1 MITIA
6 IANNKGGT
14 GKTTTAVT
22 LATGLAGRGHRVLLV
37 DTDAQGHV
45 ALYLGLPPADDVFR
59 LLIAELPIADCI
71 AYANGHNRLAV
82 VRSGEKTTVA
92 KTVLG
97 AQRAPVDVL
106 ARCLDPLRG
115 EVDFCLVDAAPSVDP
130 LGLATLYVAD
140 YVLVPAKCETLS
152 LDGIRRISS
161 TILDLHQTYKA
172 ATRLLGVLPTMY
184 RKQTREHRH
193 NLREMAEAPGD
204 GGLQARAGKD
214 VERCP
219 RVSSAYTSISIRTS
233 PAPSP
238 VHLPAMGRL
247 AGTAW
252 YVSMSAFPPT

>member
-22 LATGLAGRGHRVLLV
+22 LATGLAGHGHRVLLV

-45 ALYLGLPPADDVFR
+45 ALYLGLEPADDVFR
-59 LLIAELPIADCI
+59 LLIAELPIVECI
-71 AYANGHNRLAV
+71 AYANDHEQDSHRLAV
-82 VRSGEKTTVA
+82 IRSGEKTAVA

-106 ARCLDPLRG
+106 ARALDPLRDT
-115 EVDFCLVDAAPSVDP
+115 VDFCLVDAAPSVDP

-152 LDGIRRISS
+152 LDGIRRISG

-172 ATRLLGVLPTMY
+172 TTRLLGVLPTMF
-184 RKQTREHRH
+184 RQQTREHRH
-193 NLREMAEAPGD
+193 NLREMAEA
-204 GGLQARAGKD
+204 
-214 VERCP
+214 
-219 RVSSAYTSISIRTS
+219 Y
-233 PAPSP
+233 
-238 VHLPAMGRL
+238 GRL
-247 AGTAW
+247 VYPPIPESIVVSESTAYQEPLW
-252 YVSMSAFPPT
+252 IYAPRHPATEAYKRVLERMLSDVQE